1 MIEDARVL
9 REGFVPNEVVHR
21 EAAVEHLSGVLE
33 PVARGEPAETAL
45 LTGPSGAGKTCIA
58 RFTTDRL
65 REQRLDVETL
75 YVNCWQNYSEYR
87 ALYRILEGLG
97 KNLDIHRQSTPRD
110 ELVER
115 LRAYDGPHCVV
126 VLDEVD
132 QLEDKR
138 MLYDLHGFRNFS
150 MVLVANREAELFADA
165 GERLTSRL
173 RGSERVHFD
182 RYDLDALV
190 AIMAHRVD
198 HGLAPDA
205 IDRAELETI
214 ADAAAGDARVALSIL
229 RSAARAAER
238 EGAERIAPDLV
249 DDAVP
254 EGRQAVRRK
263 SLDALTPH
271 QRTIYDVV
279 AEAGSIDPGDLYDA
293 YEDAVDDP
301 KTDRT
306 VRNYLTKMV
315 QYDLLVADGTSRDRV
330 YRLAA
335 ERDEVADD
343 GTEGGDG
350 EAGTGDANEAAGG
363 PAAEGTENSE

>member
-21 EAAVEHLSGVLE
+21 DSEVSHLTGVLE
-33 PVARGEPAETAL
+33 PVRRGEPADPAL

-58 RFTTDRL
+58 RYTVDRL

-110 ELVER
+110 ELIER
-115 LRAYDGPHCVV
+115 LRQYDGPPCVV
-126 VLDEVD
+126 VLDEAD
-132 QLEDKR
+132 QLQDKR
-138 MLYDLHGFRNFS
+138 MLYDLHRMPRFS
-150 MVLVANREAELFADA
+150 MVLVANREVELFADA

-173 RGSERVHFD
+173 RGSERVQFE
-182 RYDLDALV
+182 RYEIDALV
-190 AIMAHRVD
+190 AILTERVE

-205 IDRAELETI
+205 IDRAHLETI

-238 EGAERIAPDLV
+238 EGAERITEALV
-249 DDAVP
+249 VDAVP
-254 EGRQAVRRK
+254 DGRQAVRRK

-271 QRTIYDVV
+271 QR
-279 AEAGSIDPGDLYDA
+279 ALYEILADRGAVEPSELYTA
-293 YEDAVDDP
+293 YRERVDDP

-306 VRNYLTKMV
+306 VRNYLSKMT
-315 QYDLLVADGTSRDRV
+315 QYGLIEADGTSRDRV
-330 YRLAA
+330 YQ
-335 ERDEVADD
+335 VV
-343 GTEGGDG
+343 
-350 EAGTGDANEAAGG
+350 EAVE
-363 PAAEGTENSE
+363 E